1 MRGYLL
7 SLTCPQCDAECDH
20 VTSSTACGGDARAV
34 CKCSR
39 CSREWLVTVYL
50 RAAPVPE
57 AIRKLER
64 RAKKKVA
71 A

>member
-7 SLTCPQCDAECDH
+7 PLCCPQCAGEVDH
-20 VTSSTACGGDARAV
+20 VTSSNACGGDARVV

-57 AIRKLER
+57 SIRKIDRKR
-64 RAKKKVA
+64 RAA

>member
-1 MRGYLL
+1 MTGYRLEL
-7 SLTCPQCDAECDH
+7 SCPQCGSEVDH
-20 VTSSTACGGDARAV
+20 VTSSVASGGDARAV

-57 AIRKLER
+57 AIRKIER
-64 RAKKKVA
+64 KRKA
-71 A
+71 AA